1 MADTQA
7 KASTSIRPE
16 AISYREGFYNLVW
29 IVRALALGILAMTCV
44 LLYYITSVV
53 PQDRYAAL
61 TGIDGRTVM
70 PMVALS
76 TPNVTNDALMAW
88 ATQAATDVMTFGF
101 HDLDQQ
107 FSNSRKYFTDEGWQS
122 FSTAFAKSVFL
133 KNLLSSQQIVTAI
146 PRGTPTVV
154 HIGLY
159 KGKYQWILDVP
170 MLMTIRAGAR
180 ARQQRTVV
188 RMFIVRM
195 PTQNNPMG
203 IGINTWR
210 QD

>member
-1 MADTQA
+1 MTEVQSKVTALNA
-7 KASTSIRPE
+7 PE
-16 AISYREGFYNLVW
+16 TVSYREGFYNLVW
-29 IVRALALGILAMTCV
+29 IVKTLTLGILV
-44 LLYYITSVV
+44 LTAVLAYYISSVK

-61 TGIDGRTVM
+61 TGVDGEKAL
-70 PMVALS
+70 PMVAMS
-76 TPNVTNDALMAW
+76 APNVTNDALMSW
-88 ATQAATDVMTFGF
+88 AMQAATDVMTFGF
-101 HDLDQQ
+101 HDVDAQ
-107 FSNSRKYFTDEGWQS
+107 FTKSRSYFTDEGWQS
-122 FSTAFAKSVFL
+122 FSEAFGQSTFL
-133 KNLLSSQQIVTAI
+133 KNVLTAQQIVTAI
-146 PRGTPTVV
+146 PRGTPKVI

-180 ARQQRTVV
+180 AHQERTKV